1 MWHFYLLFLFIF
13 IFMIRELIKPSGN
26 TYILNLPDEMVGKTV
41 EVIAF
46 EIENSDNAIE
56 IKEEKS
62 LQDIKQ
68 KYSRYPVISHDD
80 FKFNRDDANDYE

>member
-1 MWHFYLLFLFIF
+1 
-13 IFMIRELIKPSGN
+13 MIRELIKPSGN

-46 EIENSDNAIE
+46 EVESSETVNE
-56 IKEEKS
+56 IKEIKS

-80 FKFNRDDANDYE
+80 FQFSRDEANDYE

>member
-46 EIENSDNAIE
+46 EIENNDKSIE
-56 IKEEKS
+56 AKEVKN

-68 KYSRYPVISHDD
+68 KYARYPVISHDD
-80 FKFNRDDANDYE
+80 FQFSRDEANDYE